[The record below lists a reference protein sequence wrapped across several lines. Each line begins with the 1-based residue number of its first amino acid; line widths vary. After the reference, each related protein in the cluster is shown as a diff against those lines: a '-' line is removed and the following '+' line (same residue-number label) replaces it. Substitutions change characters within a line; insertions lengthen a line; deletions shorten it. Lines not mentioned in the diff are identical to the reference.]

1 MAATI
6 WFCLVLVI
14 CLGMYVVLDGY
25 DLGVGMLTLTE
36 RDVKTRRQLIE
47 VVATAWD
54 GNETW
59 LILFGVTLFGG
70 PTDRLWRRTARAVC
84 ADRRDAAGAGVPR
97 RGNREGV
104 QHRRRAPRVGLGVR
118 RGIAGCGVRTRCN
131 DRRGT

>member
-6 WFCLVLVI
+6 WFCLVVVI

-59 LILFGVTLFGG
+59 LIL
-70 PTDRLWRRTARAVC
+70 
-84 ADRRDAAGAGVPR
+84 
-97 RGNREGV
+97 
-104 QHRRRAPRVGLGVR
+104 LG
-118 RGIAGCGVRTRCN
+118 
-131 DRRGT
+131 